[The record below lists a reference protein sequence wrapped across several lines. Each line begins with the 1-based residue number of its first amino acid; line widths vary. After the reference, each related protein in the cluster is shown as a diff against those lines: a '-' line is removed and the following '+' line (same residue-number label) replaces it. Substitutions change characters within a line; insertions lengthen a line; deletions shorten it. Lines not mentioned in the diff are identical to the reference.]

1 MLIPGMDET
10 TTTELESSLDR
21 LELDLA
27 TWDQNQRIGGLLS
40 RTVLSGGKRFR
51 PLLSF
56 LMGDFF
62 GVDHAELSP
71 FARVVELVH
80 AATLAHDDVIDN
92 ASLRR
97 GQASINAAV
106 GNKRA
111 VLAGDYLL
119 AYAVDRVAQSKSTDL
134 VRALTLVISDLAE
147 GEWLQLDNASKLDI
161 RMDDITEVAVKKTG
175 SVLRWCSV
183 VPSILSKQPE
193 ENITKAAKFGECLGI
208 AFQMTDDILDFK
220 RKDGSEFA
228 DLKSG
233 VINSVMFQAASLAS
247 GKDTLRLTNLSEEAI
262 RSLPID
268 RGILAVATLVSGK
281 LTLCR
286 QILNELAQSPSLDK
300 STKTQAAHASLNA
313 LISYLEARV

>member
-1 MLIPGMDET
+1 
-10 TTTELESSLDR
+10 
-21 LELDLA
+21 
-27 TWDQNQRIGGLLS
+27 
-40 RTVLSGGKRFR
+40 
-51 PLLSF
+51 
-56 LMGDFF
+56 MGDFF
-62 GVDHAELSP
+62 GVDHNDLLP

-119 AYAVDRVAQSKSTDL
+119 AYAVDRVAQSKSPEL
-134 VRALTLVISDLAE
+134 VRALTRVISDLAE
-147 GEWLQLDNASKLDI
+147 GEWLQLDNACKLEI
-161 RMDDITEVAVKKTG
+161 TMNDITDVALKKTG

-183 VPSILSKQPE
+183 VPSILSAQPE
-193 ENITKAAKFGECLGI
+193 SNLEKAAQFGECLGI

-233 VINSVMFQAASLAS
+233 VINSVMFQAAAIQA
-247 GKDTLRLTNLSEEAI
+247 GCDTLSLSNFDEKTI
-262 RSLPID
+262 KTLPIEK
-268 RGILAVATLVSGK
+268 GIVAVAQLVGEK
-281 LTLCR
+281 LSLCR
-286 QILNELAQSPSLDK
+286 QILNDLSDSPSIDK
-300 STKTQAAHASLNA
+300 SIKTKAAHTSLNA